1 MKGKPYEK
9 KYDYILFTDNKRILN
24 AQYQVSQEQAVTA
37 AINTIKYNNIYPD
50 VNQDYCNFSLDL
62 SSHYDKYYND
72 YNILYP
78 QPYNNIPQTA
88 TVLRSVP
95 NSNSY
100 PASWRTIPAG
110 ITTEYVAHE
119 EIILHVSRQDYKQ
132 YR

>member
-1 MKGKPYEK
+1 MYEVVFNT
-9 KYDYILFTDNKRILN
+9 DDIVLLSGNITCSPILGYILHDNVETQSILDN
-24 AQYQVSQEQAVTA
+24 
-37 AINTIKYNNIYPD
+37 
-50 VNQDYCNFSLDL
+50 
-62 SSHYDKYYND
+62 YDKYYNDYND